1 MTGAYDISHLLA
13 GAMLVTSF
21 ALLYQQ
27 RIAAVLN
34 IFAAQSITLALAVA
48 WTAWSDNR
56 PDLFI
61 TALIAL
67 TLKGIVIPVALRR
80 TVERLGIHREVEK
93 VVGVGLALM
102 VGLALTG
109 LAQALVAKVAT
120 GTASHAREELAL
132 ALAIILLGFLMM
144 IVRRNAVTQVVGFM
158 SMENGLILAATG
170 ARGMPLVVEVSVAFS
185 VLIALFVFAVFV
197 FRIRERF
204 DTVDIEALDRM
215 RGDRR

>member
-1 MTGAYDISHLLA
+1 MSQAYEISHLLA
-13 GAMLVTSF
+13 GVMLVTSF
-21 ALLYQQ
+21 ALLYQE
-27 RIAAVLN
+27 RVAAVLN
-34 IFAAQSITLALAVA
+34 TFAAQSITLALTVA
-48 WTAWSDNR
+48 WAAWSDDR
-56 PDLFI
+56 PHLFI

-67 TLKGIVIPVALRR
+67 TLKGIVIPVALHR
-80 TVERLGIHREVEK
+80 TVARLGIHREVEK
-93 VVGVGLALM
+93 VVGVGAALM

-109 LAQALVAKVAT
+109 LAQALVVKVAT

-158 SMENGLILAATG
+158 SMENGLILAAAG

-185 VLIALFVFAVFV
+185 VLISLFVFAVFV

-204 DTVDIEALDRM
+204 DTVDLEALDRM
-215 RGDRR
+215 RGDGR

>member
-1 MTGAYDISHLLA
+1 MNQAYEISHLLA

-27 RIAAVLN
+27 RIGAVLN
-34 IFAAQSITLALAVA
+34 TFAAQSITLALAVA
-48 WTAWSDNR
+48 WAAWSQNR

-67 TLKGIVIPVALRR
+67 SLKGIVIPVALHR
-80 TVERLGIHREVEK
+80 TVARLGIHREVEK
-93 VVGVGLALM
+93 VVGVGIALM

-109 LAQALVAKVAT
+109 LAQALLFKVT
-120 GTASHAREELAL
+120 RSSASYASEELAL
-132 ALAIILLGFLMM
+132 ALSIILMGFLMM

>member
-1 MTGAYDISHLLA
+1 MRSGVVRLHVRRQGDGSARGRATGRARRHVLHFDLQLA
-13 GAMLVTSF
+13 DASQVLIQPF
-21 ALLYQQ
+21 P
-27 RIAAVLN
+27 IA
-34 IFAAQSITLALAVA
+34 
-48 WTAWSDNR
+48 
-56 PDLFI
+56 
-61 TALIAL
+61 
-67 TLKGIVIPVALRR
+67 
-80 TVERLGIHREVEK
+80 
-93 VVGVGLALM
+93 
-102 VGLALTG
+102 
-109 LAQALVAKVAT
+109 LAQALLLKVAQ
-120 GTASHAREELAL
+120 GSASHAREELAL

>member
-1 MTGAYDISHLLA
+1 MNQAYDVSHLLA

-27 RIAAVLN
+27 RIGAVLN
-34 IFAAQSITLALAVA
+34 AFAVQSVTLALAVA
-48 WTAWSDNR
+48 WAAWSDDR

-61 TALIAL
+61 TAFIAL
-67 TLKGIVIPVALRR
+67 VLKGIVIPVALHR
-80 TVERLGIHREVEK
+80 TVARLGIHREVEK
-93 VVGVGLALM
+93 VVGVGAALL

-109 LAQALVAKVAT
+109 LAQALVVKVASAAA
-120 GTASHAREELAL
+120 GHARDELAL
-132 ALAIILLGFLMM
+132 ALSIVLLGFLMM

>member
-1 MTGAYDISHLLA
+1 VSGAYDVSHLLA

-34 IFAAQSITLALAVA
+34 TFALQSITLALAVA
-48 WTAWSDNR
+48 WTAWSDKR

-67 TLKGIVIPVALRR
+67 SLKGIVIPLALRR
-80 TVERLGIHREVEK
+80 MVERLGIHREVEK
-93 VVGVGLALM
+93 VVGVGLALL

-132 ALAIILLGFLMM
+132 ALAIVLLGFLMM

>member
-1 MTGAYDISHLLA
+1 MNQAYEISHLLS
-13 GAMLVTSF
+13 GVMLVTSF
-21 ALLYQQ
+21 ALLYQE

-34 IFAAQSITLALAVA
+34 AFAAQSIVLALAVA
-48 WTAWSDNR
+48 WAAWSGNR

-61 TALIAL
+61 TALIAF

-80 TVERLGIHREVEK
+80 TVTRLGIHREVEK
-93 VVGVGLALM
+93 
-102 VGLALTG
+102 
-109 LAQALVAKVAT
+109 
-120 GTASHAREELAL
+120 
-132 ALAIILLGFLMM
+132 
-144 IVRRNAVTQVVGFM
+144 VVGFM

>member
-1 MTGAYDISHLLA
+1 VNQTYEISHLLA
-13 GAMLVTSF
+13 GVMLVTSF
-21 ALLYQQ
+21 ALLYQE

-34 IFAAQSITLALAVA
+34 AFAAQSIILALAVA
-48 WTAWSDNR
+48 WAAWSGNR

-67 TLKGIVIPVALRR
+67 TLKGIVIPLALRR
-80 TVERLGIHREVEK
+80 TVERLGIHRQLEK
-93 VVGVGLALM
+93 VVGVGVVLLI
-102 VGLALTG
+102 GLALTG
-109 LAQALVAKVAT
+109 LAQALVVKVAT

-132 ALAIILLGFLMM
+132 ALAIVLLGFLMM

-204 DTVDIEALDRM
+204 DTIDIEALDRM
-215 RGDRR
+215 RGDGR